1 MEQFK
6 IIIQLQKLQ
15 SISILY
21 MVEILLQIFKK
32 YSKICF
38 LIIYIL
44 ILIYQKNFILQKK
57 TRKTTM
63 SRCIKS
69 EVKGKL

>member
-57 TRKTTM
+57 QEKQQCLGASNRK
-63 SRCIKS
+63 
-69 EVKGKL
+69 